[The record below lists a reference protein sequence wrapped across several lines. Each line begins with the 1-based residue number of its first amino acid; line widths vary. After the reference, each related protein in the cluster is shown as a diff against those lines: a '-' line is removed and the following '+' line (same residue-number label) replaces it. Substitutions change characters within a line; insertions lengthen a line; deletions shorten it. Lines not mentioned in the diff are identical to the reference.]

1 MTPNPAE
8 SGNTADMVD
17 RLVGIETDS
26 PVYRV
31 RKTKPVTRDHTQ
43 LAYEALFAA
52 GSDDVTLVERHA
64 LALFVAALHAD
75 QPAIDAHRDALRQ
88 AGGSAELADVLA
100 AEGTAARHPGPY
112 GDYPSDELS
121 AENEEG
127 PEYRL
132 PDESGAVLGDHL
144 AAMVEHTHYLV
155 LHPRDAVEV
164 RIQLLLAADWTP
176 TGIVTC
182 SQLVAFLEYQLR
194 LVHGLRVLAGQPAP
208 TEVERPDLDADE
220 DRSGERL
227 SPQGRTPNAVAAP
240 TRFTTAI
247 LQWDPWLPA
256 VPADELT
263 SADREALVD
272 RAREKSEYFRLLVR
286 DRDILHA
293 RTSIDFDV
301 FKNTEVGLPR
311 AERELAATAVSR
323 TNGCIYCASVHAR
336 FAGHYSKDPEPVQ
349 RLLDDGVE
357 AEQSDRWRAVIDAA
371 VALTRSRPDF
381 GADQVAA
388 LSAVGLDD
396 LEISDVIHG
405 SAFFNWA
412 NRLMLSLGEPQL

>member
-1 MTPNPAE
+1 MTP
-8 SGNTADMVD
+8 STADVVD
-17 RLVGIETDS
+17 QLVGIEADS
-26 PVYRV
+26 PVDRV
-31 RKTKPVTRDHTQ
+31 LSTKPVTRDETQ
-43 LAYEALFAA
+43 RAYEALFAA
-52 GSDDVTLVERHA
+52 ESDDVTLVERHA
-64 LALFVAALHAD
+64 LAVFVAALHTD
-75 QPAIDAHRDALRQ
+75 QPAIDQHREALLA

-100 AEGTAARHPGPY
+100 AEGAAARHPGPY

-127 PEYRL
+127 PEYRI
-132 PDESGAVLGDHL
+132 PDGPGAVLGDHL
-144 AAMVEHTHYLV
+144 AAMIEHTHYLV

-182 SQLVAFLEYQLR
+182 SQLVSFLECQLR
-194 LVHGLRVLAGQPAP
+194 LVHGLRVLAGQPVPGGA
-208 TEVERPDLDADE
+208 ERPDLNADAD
-220 DRSGERL
+220 RIGERL

-240 TRFTTAI
+240 TRFTTAN

-256 VPADELT
+256 VPADDLT
-263 SADREALVD
+263 QADREALVEKA
-272 RAREKSEYFRLLVR
+272 RAKSEYFRLLVR
-286 DRDILHA
+286 DRDILQA
-293 RTSIDFDV
+293 RTTVDFDV

-336 FAGHYSKDPEPVQ
+336 FAGHYSKDPEAVQ

-357 AEQSDRWRAVIDAA
+357 AAQSDRWRAVVDAA
-371 VALTRSRPDF
+371 VALTRSLPEF
-381 GADQVAA
+381 GPEHVAA

-396 LEISDVIHG
+396 LEVSDVIHG
-405 SAFFNWA
+405 SSFFNWA

>member
-1 MTPNPAE
+1 MTL
-8 SGNTADMVD
+8 STDVVD
-17 RLVGIETDS
+17 TLAGIEADS
-26 PVYRV
+26 PVDRV
-31 RKTKPVTRDHTQ
+31 RRAKPATRDHTQ
-43 LAYEALFAA
+43 RAYEALFAA
-52 GSDDVTLVERHA
+52 GSADVTLVERHA
-64 LALFVAALHAD
+64 LGLFVAALHAD
-75 QPAIDAHRDALRQ
+75 EAAATLHREGLLA

-100 AEGTAARHPGPY
+100 AEGAAARHPGPY
-112 GDYPSDELS
+112 GDYPSDEL
-121 AENEEG
+121 AEENVEG
-127 PEYRL
+127 PEYGL
-132 PDESGAVLGDHL
+132 PESAHTVLGDHL

-182 SQLVAFLEYQLR
+182 SQLVSFLEYQLR
-194 LVHGLRVLAGQPAP
+194 LVHGLRVLAGQPPTAAP
-208 TEVERPDLDADE
+208 EQPDLAADE
-220 DRSGERL
+220 DRAGERL
-227 SPQGRTPNAVAAP
+227 SPQGRAPNAVAAP
-240 TRFTTAI
+240 TRFTVAA

-263 SADREALVD
+263 QADREALVD
-272 RAREKSEYFRLLVR
+272 KAREKSEYFRLLVR
-286 DRDILHA
+286 DRDILHS

-301 FKNTEVGLPR
+301 FKNIEVGLPR

-336 FAGHYSKDPEPVQ
+336 FAAHYSKDADAVQ
-349 RLLDDGVE
+349 RLLDDGVQ
-357 AEQSDRWRAVIDAA
+357 AEQSERWRAVIDGA
-371 VALTRSRPDF
+371 VALTRSLPEFGPDH
-381 GADQVAA
+381 VAA
-388 LSAVGLDD
+388 LSAVGLTE